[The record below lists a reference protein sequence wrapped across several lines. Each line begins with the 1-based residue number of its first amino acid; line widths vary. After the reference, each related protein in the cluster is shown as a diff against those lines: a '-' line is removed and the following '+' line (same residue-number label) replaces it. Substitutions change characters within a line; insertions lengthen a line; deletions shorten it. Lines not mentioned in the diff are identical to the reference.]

1 MVASSDPAVPAD
13 VARHYD
19 QLDRFY
25 REVWGEHVH
34 HGYWRTGRETPEEAA
49 RALVDLVIDRARLR
63 PGMSVLDV
71 GCGYGATSRILASEK
86 EVLVTGLT
94 LSPAQQRHAEST
106 TALACNPVFL
116 VEDWLRNQR
125 ASASHDVVIGIECTE
140 HMADKAHA
148 YAEMA
153 RVLKPGGRMVVV
165 AWAAADHRTP
175 WQDRH
180 LMEPIC
186 REAKFTALA
195 TAPEH
200 QAWIAAAGLTLEE
213 TLDLS
218 PSVSRTW
225 PVLAGRFM
233 VQVLRRPSLLR
244 FLIDHGSGNSVFG
257 LTMVR
262 IWLAYRLGA
271 LRFIIFTA
279 AKPA

>member
-34 HGYWRTGRETPEEAA
+34 HGYWRTGRETPEEAV
-49 RALVDLVIDRARLR
+49 RALVDLVIERGRLQR
-63 PGMSVLDV
+63 GMSVLDV
-71 GCGYGATSRILASEK
+71 GCGYGATSRILACEK
-86 EVLVTGLT
+86 EALVTGLT
-94 LSPAQQRHAEST
+94 LSPAQQRHAERM
-106 TALACNPVFL
+106 TAPARNPVFL

-125 ASASHDVVIGIECTE
+125 ASASHDAVIGIECTE

-165 AWAAADHRTP
+165 AWAAADHRTS
-175 WQDRH
+175 WQDQH

-186 REAKFTALA
+186 REAKFTGLA
-195 TAPEH
+195 TVPEH
-200 QAWIAAAGLTLEE
+200 EAWIAAAGMTLEE

-218 PSVSRTW
+218 LKVARTW
-225 PVLAGRFM
+225 PVWAGRFM
-233 VQVLRRPSLLR
+233 LRMVRNPFVLRILLDR
-244 FLIDHGSGNSVFG
+244 SSGNPVFG
-257 LTMVR
+257 VTMLR

-271 LRFIIFTA
+271 LRFVVLTA
-279 AKPA
+279 TRSG